1 MFRSFGGRRAFE
13 THIGNNRRNAAALK
27 KPFLRLEACQ
37 GSFDDFHCGG
47 GYIVFRPQGDDC
59 TAAVKNVSN
68 ELESGGTHQAVG
80 IDAKSDVV
88 DSFAAVHGFRN
99 HELLV
104 FRPGKL
110 RGQLKGRRVRRL
122 RGSRPLEQFANHGV
136 EHRHRGRFGLPLKG
150 GEHRAKTIRR
160 GEDQLREIRPRSLS
174 NLRSKHILEF
184 VRQLTQ
190 LVESASCG
198 IAFQSVDGTTN
209 PANDFLIRGTSF
221 ELQARFVE
229 GLEDLIGA
237 LKEESAQLAA
247 TIVAGTTHVVTSFR
261 W

>member
-1 MFRSFGGRRAFE
+1 MASASLARKGSRACFWSNSVSVRLSMDLPMINSPTRFMTASMRVASTRSVLSA
-13 THIGNNRRNAAALK
+13 TVVAAEPGALG
-27 KPFLRLEACQ
+27 LIAAEAP
-37 GSFDDFHCGG
+37 S
-47 GYIVFRPQGDDC
+47 
-59 TAAVKNVSN
+59 AASV
-68 ELESGGTHQAVG
+68 AP
-80 IDAKSDVV
+80 AA
-88 DSFAAVHGFRN
+88 SFAAVHGFRN

-136 EHRHRGRFGLPLKG
+136 EHRHRRRFGLPLKG